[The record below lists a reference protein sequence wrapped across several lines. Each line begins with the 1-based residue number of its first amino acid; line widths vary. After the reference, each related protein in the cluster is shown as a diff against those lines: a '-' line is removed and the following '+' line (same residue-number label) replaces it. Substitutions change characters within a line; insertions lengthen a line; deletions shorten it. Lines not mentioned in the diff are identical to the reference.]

1 MGEIIVSK
9 KKVVGIIASSI
20 VAGTAV
26 VTWIMKKKAEKTLI
40 KLKA

>member
-1 MGEIIVSK
+1 MSK

-26 VTWIMKKKAEKTLI
+26 VTWIMKKKERKKPLI